1 MFWNGE
7 WRRRQ
12 SFISFFY
19 KYFFLNIQV
28 SKELIFLFLM
38 IDLYPLILS
47 VEIVFGGFSI
57 VDSILKTC
65 TAAKTQFTQFN
76 PSTDTSSHHLGVSE
90 VFFAKISPTM
100 IKIIHDICYWRVI
113 SHTMCNFTLFCREAI
128 CVSNLRTFECKFFRL
143 QKVSV

>member
-1 MFWNGE
+1 MKW
-7 WRRRQ
+7 
-12 SFISFFY
+12 FY
-19 KYFFLNIQV
+19 KQFVWNIQAYNIFSLV
-28 SKELIFLFLM
+28 DFIFLD
-38 IDLYPLILS
+38 IDLYSVDS

-57 VDSILKTC
+57 FDSILKTC

-128 CVSNLRTFECKFFRL
+128 FVAHLCTFECKIFRP
-143 QKVSV
+143 QNVSV